1 MDGEGHSG
9 SLGLPWPFPHPAAQA
24 LFCIALRVCRT
35 GRRPWGWLPRMPG
48 IYPNQRTTERVL
60 VWPGTAL
67 TGSPVDRHRPRHS
80 AACDWTCVHHFPHR
94 PPHDTVA
101 MGEGGAGKASK
112 HCVVCHRQILTAVHN
127 LFTFFFFLQELVQNL
142 ARQKRLPAEFP
153 PPPPPALSTRHQCPH
168 IDSIQTSVHTLCPE
182 TKLVHVSSLASQ
194 VGLLCLERLIRRIL
208 FLSLRMSTVCF
219 AYARLKMFLVL
230 RGQQYPQ
237 QHAGWAHA
245 MPIEWADLWCSAAKH
260 VLNR

>member
-1 MDGEGHSG
+1 
-9 SLGLPWPFPHPAAQA
+9 
-24 LFCIALRVCRT
+24 
-35 GRRPWGWLPRMPG
+35 MPG
-48 IYPNQRTTERVL
+48 IHPNQRTTERVL
-60 VWPGTAL
+60 VWSGTAL
-67 TGSPVDRHRPRHS
+67 TGSPVARHRPRHS
-80 AACDWTCVHHFPHR
+80 AACVWTCVHHFPHR

-101 MGEGGAGKASK
+101 MGEGEAGKASK

-127 LFTFFFFLQELVQNL
+127 LFTFFFLFFCKNRYRIWRARKDCLQN
-142 ARQKRLPAEFP
+142 PHP
-153 PPPPPALSTRHQCPH
+153 PPSPPGISACILTQFK
-168 IDSIQTSVHTLCPE
+168 LCPY
-182 TKLVHVSSLASQ
+182 TVPRGPSSFTCPPLLVEQ

-208 FLSLRMSTVCF
+208 FLSPRMSTVCF

-245 MPIEWADLWCSAAKH
+245 MPTEWADLWCSAAKH

>member
-67 TGSPVDRHRPRHS
+67 TGSLVDRHRPRHG

-101 MGEGGAGKASK
+101 MGEGEAGKASK

-142 ARQKRLPAEFP
+142 ARQKRLPAES
-153 PPPPPALSTRHQCPH
+153 PPPALSTRHQCPH
-168 IDSIQTSVHTLCPE
+168 IDSIQTLSIHCAQR
-182 TKLVHVSSLASQ
+182 TKLVHMSSLASRASR
-194 VGLLCLERLIRRIL
+194 VALSGKTHPKNTIFVASHVHRLFCLCTSQNVSCSEGPAVSTAACRLGA
-208 FLSLRMSTVCF
+208 C
-219 AYARLKMFLVL
+219 YA
-230 RGQQYPQ
+230 
-237 QHAGWAHA
+237 H
-245 MPIEWADLWCSAAKH
+245 
-260 VLNR
+260 